1 MEPRPPESWLRSSW
15 FLTTPPQPIPGIAV
29 RPRLTSWLSE
39 CLESS
44 ELALIAAP
52 SGYGKTV
59 MLSAFAHESAAPI
72 AWLTLTRHER
82 DDERLI
88 LLGLVSALERLSLTR
103 TSTPTQDEVR
113 ATAPIHQAVE
123 TRELYGRIAESLT
136 VLPEPPLIVIDDA
149 HHAGPVL
156 GDVVELLLGLSES
169 RARFVLAGKPELL
182 PWFAKRVVAQ
192 PGSLITSS
200 ELSLS
205 AAEMIEEAALHGE
218 VLDEA
223 TAEARRRATD
233 GWPIAFQMRQRSA
246 LNGTP
251 EEAWRDGLFVDF
263 IDTNVLP
270 ALEPR
275 TREFVLAATTC
286 NRLDRGLAGA
296 LSGMDGA
303 AALLEECVAS
313 GLFLE
318 RITDGANGAER
329 TVYRWHDAFGDACRR
344 IVARTNPERAER
356 LNAIA
361 ARALSTHFP
370 AEALLHAAKV
380 DDAELTLAIIRGSW
394 IRLMLESGARALEQS
409 CLSLPAKYGENPE
422 VIAIRACC
430 LNLGGDRAG
439 ARMLAARAVSL
450 GNGDRDFAA
459 TYAFARLFLLDDHAG
474 LARATEDAEQLLSE
488 GESETTMHAYRVFLV
503 GWTLL
508 RLRLSPA
515 RATRLL
521 RTAMYEARLLRRPI
535 LEKRAASNLFFALSF
550 AGRFSDADRLIGGP
564 LAHDDP
570 DDDWAHY
577 DGGIGLF
584 AFGFSAFWRGR
595 YEKAAGAFRDLIAHG
610 GHDVSYAALGRVFL
624 AVIAAA
630 RKNPRDILDA
640 QAQLGGIGRTEAHG
654 MPWPVYGA
662 IARASLLAA
671 QDQPERAIDTLIPLR
686 AERNVPIVRI
696 IAAELAR
703 TAGDSSLAINF
714 LAGLSPAER
723 SVSYIA
729 VAAETTAALIAH
741 SSGDATRAHRRIE
754 RALGLAAQEEVLQPF
769 ISADPLL
776 RELLAAHA
784 VSGSQ
789 HAEFIAARLANL
801 EFGSGDVFG
810 AALSEREREVL
821 GYLRTPMT
829 AGEIAAALFV
839 SVNTVRTHQRA
850 IYRKLGVTNRRD
862 AVNLRL

>member
-1 MEPRPPESWLRSSW
+1 
-15 FLTTPPQPIPGIAV
+15 
-29 RPRLTSWLSE
+29 
-39 CLESS
+39 
-44 ELALIAAP
+44 
-52 SGYGKTV
+52 
-59 MLSAFAHESAAPI
+59 MLSTFAHESSAPV

-103 TSTPTQDEVR
+103 ASTAQVESR
-113 ATAPIHQAVE
+113 ASAPIHQTVA
-123 TRELYGRIAESLT
+123 TRDLYGRIAGSLAT
-136 VLPEPPLIVIDDA
+136 LPEPPVIVIDDA
-149 HHAGPVL
+149 HHAGSVL
-156 GDVVELLLGLSES
+156 GDVVELLLRLIEND
-169 RARFVLAGKPELL
+169 ARFVLAGKPELL
-182 PWFAKRVVAQ
+182 SWFAKRVVAQ
-192 PGSLITSS
+192 PGSLITSP

-205 AAEMIEEAALHGE
+205 AAEILDEAALRGE
-218 VLDEA
+218 ELDPV
-223 TAEARRRATD
+223 TAEARRSATD
-233 GWPIAFQMRQRSA
+233 GWPIAFQMRQLSMLR
-246 LNGTP
+246 GTP
-251 EEAWRDGLFVDF
+251 EASWRDGLFVDF

-270 ALEPR
+270 ALQPR
-275 TREFVLAATTC
+275 TREFVLFATTC

-303 AALLEECVAS
+303 AALLEECVSS

-318 RITDGANGAER
+318 RITDDVDGTER

-344 IVARTNPERAER
+344 IVARKSPERAEE

-361 ARALSTHFP
+361 ARELSARFP
-370 AEALLHAAKV
+370 AEALLHAAEV
-380 DDAELTLAIIRGSW
+380 DDAQLTLTIIRSSW

-409 CLSLPAKYGENPE
+409 CLSLPANYGEDPE
-422 VIAIRACC
+422 VLAIRACC

-450 GNGDRDFAA
+450 GEGNPEFAA
-459 TYAFARLFLLDDHAG
+459 TYAFARLFLLDDHAS
-474 LARATEDAEQLLSE
+474 LAQAAVEAEHLLSE
-488 GESETTMHAYRVFLV
+488 GESETTMHAYRIFVV

-508 RLRLSPA
+508 RLRLDPA
-515 RATRLL
+515 RAARLL
-521 RTAMYEARLLRRPI
+521 RTAMNEARLLRRPI
-535 LEKRAASNLFFALSF
+535 LGERAASNLFFALSL
-550 AGRFSDADRLIGGP
+550 AGRLTDADRLLGET
-564 LAHDDP
+564 LARDDP

-584 AFGFSAFWRGR
+584 AVGFCAYWRGR
-595 YEKAAGAFRDLIAHG
+595 YEEAAGSFRDLIAHG
-610 GHDVSYAALGRVFL
+610 GDDVSYAALGRVFL
-624 AVIAAA
+624 AIIAAA

-662 IARASLLAA
+662 IARASLRAA
-671 QDQPERAIDTLIPLR
+671 QDQPARMRDTLLPLR
-686 AERNVPIVRI
+686 AERNVPIVRV

-703 TAGDSSLAINF
+703 AAGDAALAMEF
-714 LAGLSPAER
+714 LAGLTPAER

-729 VAAETTAALIAH
+729 VTADTTAALIAH
-741 SSGDATRAHRRIE
+741 QSGDATRAHQRIE
-754 RALGLAAQEEVLQPF
+754 RALGLAARENVLQPF

-789 HAEFIAARLANL
+789 HAEFIAARLAGL
-801 EFGSGDVFG
+801 EYGSGDAFG
-810 AALSEREREVL
+810 AALSERELEVL

-829 AGEIAAALFV
+829 AGEIADALFV

-850 IYRKLGVTNRRD
+850 IYRKLGVTSRRD
-862 AVNLRL
+862 AVNLRR